1 MLTLV
6 GLGLNPKKHL
16 TLEGIEKIKNAD
28 ELYLEM
34 YTSRLMDTSKG
45 ELENFLGKRIEIIDR
60 KTVESD
66 FLLNVSS
73 NRNIVLLVP
82 GDPMMA
88 TTHIELKISAF
99 NRSIP
104 FEVVNGISIQCVIP
118 SILGLQNYKFGRSV
132 SIPFPDYD
140 YYPRSVY
147 DFIAGNKKMGLHTL
161 TFLDLRE
168 DLEMSAVM
176 AFDILLKMEELY
188 RQDIINE
195 DTIVAVISRAGSSAQ
210 KAVAG
215 KIKKLFE
222 LPLGPTP
229 QILVIIGN
237 LHYMEKE
244 ALEKFASLKE

>member
-16 TLEGIEKIKNAD
+16 TLEGIEKIKNAE

-34 YTSRLMDTSKG
+34 YTSRLMDTSKA
-45 ELENFLGKRIEIIDR
+45 ELEDFLEKKIELIDR

-66 FLLNVSS
+66 FLLNASI

-99 NRSIP
+99 DKKIP

-147 DFIAGNKKMGLHTL
+147 DFIAENRKMGLHTL
-161 TFLDLRE
+161 AFLDLRE
-168 DLEMSAVM
+168 DMEMSANM
-176 AFDILLKMEELY
+176 AMDILLKMEELY
-188 RQDIINE
+188 KKEVIDENTLVAII
-195 DTIVAVISRAGSSAQ
+195 SKAGSSSQ

-215 KIKKLFE
+215 KIKDLINVR
-222 LPLGPTP
+222 LGETP
-229 QILVIIGN
+229 HILVIPGN

-244 ALEKFASLKE
+244 ALKKFAFLNE